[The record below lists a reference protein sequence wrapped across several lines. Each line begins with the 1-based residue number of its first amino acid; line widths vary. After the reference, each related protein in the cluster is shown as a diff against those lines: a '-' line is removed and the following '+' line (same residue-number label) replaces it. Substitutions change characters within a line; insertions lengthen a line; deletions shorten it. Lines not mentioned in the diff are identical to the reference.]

1 MKVTH
6 AHAPGAAARAG
17 APERGAVLVELAIV
31 SLFLLTLFAGT
42 YDYGLAW
49 RTGLT
54 ANEAARTGARV
65 GSARG
70 PQLDADYSALSG
82 VKAALTS
89 SETIDDVE
97 RVVIFKAS
105 GTDGDVPD
113 ACKAGTGGPCQVIDG
128 DSFRTTWDEADT
140 FADVTDSNGCLD
152 ISSVKGYCPRGRV
165 IVQQNAEYYGV
176 WVKLR
181 HDFEFSLLGD
191 HADVSRT
198 AVMRLEPK
206 VE

>member
-6 AHAPGAAARAG
+6 AHAPRAAARPG
-17 APERGAVLVELAIV
+17 ARERGAVLVELSIV
-31 SLFLLTLFAGT
+31 SVFLLTLFAGT

-70 PQLDADYSALSG
+70 PELDADFSALSG

-89 SETIDDVE
+89 SGKLDEVE

-113 ACKAGTGGPCQVIDG
+113 ACKDGTGGACQVIDG
-128 DSFRTTWDEADT
+128 DDFRTDWDEATT
-140 FADVTDSNGCLD
+140 FADATDGSGCLD
-152 ISSVKGYCPRGRV
+152 VSSVKGYCPAGRENN
-165 IVQQNAEYYGV
+165 QADAEYYGV

-181 HDFEFSLLGD
+181 HEFEFSLLGD
-191 HADVSRT
+191 HADVTRT

-206 VE
+206 VD